1 MNLKN
6 LLLYVAG
13 LSSLGVYGQEE
24 LINKVK
30 NQGTDSDA
38 GYQFETIIDLE
49 ATPVKN
55 QGRSSTCWSYAT
67 TSFVESEMIRMG
79 KQPVDLSEMFTVR
92 MVYLDKAEKY
102 VRLHG
107 HLNFAQ
113 GGALPDVMYVIRKY
127 GAVPEEVYDGLEY
140 GSDINNHSELENILK
155 AQLDQII
162 KNPNQELT
170 PSWKK
175 AIEATLDAYLGEY
188 PEKFEYQG
196 KTYSPRSFAD
206 EVVGIDPDDYFQF
219 TSFTHQ
225 PMYEE
230 IMIQVPDNWAWGT
243 SYNVS
248 LDELEEITD
257 YSLEQGYT
265 VGWATDVSETGFS
278 LKNALAVVP
287 LKDMVEMS
295 SEEKARVFERPQPQL
310 HVNSELRQAAYD
322 SYATTDDHGMQI
334 TGLVKD
340 QKGNEY
346 YLVKNSWGE
355 RENNFRTGYL
365 NASKAFFR
373 YKTISVLVH
382 RDAIPKSL
390 LKKLEI

>member
-127 GAVPEEVYDGLEY
+127 GAVPEDVYDGLEY

-175 AIEATLDAYLGEY
+175 AI
-188 PEKFEYQG
+188 
-196 KTYSPRSFAD
+196 
-206 EVVGIDPDDYFQF
+206 
-219 TSFTHQ
+219 
-225 PMYEE
+225 
-230 IMIQVPDNWAWGT
+230 
-243 SYNVS
+243 
-248 LDELEEITD
+248 
-257 YSLEQGYT
+257 
-265 VGWATDVSETGFS
+265 
-278 LKNALAVVP
+278 
-287 LKDMVEMS
+287 
-295 SEEKARVFERPQPQL
+295 
-310 HVNSELRQAAYD
+310 
-322 SYATTDDHGMQI
+322 
-334 TGLVKD
+334 
-340 QKGNEY
+340 
-346 YLVKNSWGE
+346 
-355 RENNFRTGYL
+355 
-365 NASKAFFR
+365 
-373 YKTISVLVH
+373 
-382 RDAIPKSL
+382 
-390 LKKLEI
+390 